1 MIYLDIDKTQI
12 PCTLQVMLPTRERSL
27 NRVRLYDLEIRYNL
41 QHDFFVIDIKRN
53 DETLVFGQKLV
64 LNKSVYADYSDM
76 RLPLVD
82 IVPRNRPGQKGDVTF
97 ENWGDTVLL
106 AVEGEG
112 LAYVMET

>member
-1 MIYLDIDKTQI
+1 MIYLEIDKTQI

-27 NRVRLYDLEIRYNL
+27 NRMRLYDIEVRHNL
-41 QHDFFVIDIKRN
+41 QHDFFVIDVAIGGVK
-53 DETLVFGQKLV
+53 LVLGQKLV

-82 IVPRNRPGQKGDVTF
+82 IVPRNRPGQKGDVTY

-112 LAYVMET
+112 LEHVMEA

>member
-1 MIYLDIDKTQI
+1 MIYLEIDKTQI
-12 PCTLQVMLPTRERSL
+12 PCALQVMLPTRERSL
-27 NRVRLYDLEIRYNL
+27 NRMRLYDIEVRHNL
-41 QHDFFVIDIKRN
+41 QHDFFVIDVAIGGVK
-53 DETLVFGQKLV
+53 LVLGQKLV

-82 IVPRNRPGQKGDVTF
+82 IVPRNRPGQKGDVTY

-112 LAYVMET
+112 LSYVMET

>member
-27 NRVRLYDLEIRYNL
+27 NRMRLYDIEVRHNL
-41 QHDFFVIDIKRN
+41 QHDFFVIDVAIGGVK
-53 DETLVFGQKLV
+53 LVLGQKLV

-82 IVPRNRPGQKGDVTF
+82 IVPRNRPGQKGDVTYG
-97 ENWGDTVLL
+97 NWGDTVLL

-112 LAYVMET
+112 LEYVMET

>member
-1 MIYLDIDKTQI
+1 MIYLEIDKTQI

-27 NRVRLYDLEIRYNL
+27 NRMRLYDIEIRHNV
-41 QHDFFVIDIKRN
+41 QHDFFVIDIAVGGVK
-53 DETLVFGQKLV
+53 LVLGQKLV
-64 LNKSVYADYSDM
+64 LNKSVYADYSDV

-82 IVPRNRPGQKGDVTF
+82 IVPRNRPGQKGDVTY

-112 LAYVMET
+112 LEYVMET